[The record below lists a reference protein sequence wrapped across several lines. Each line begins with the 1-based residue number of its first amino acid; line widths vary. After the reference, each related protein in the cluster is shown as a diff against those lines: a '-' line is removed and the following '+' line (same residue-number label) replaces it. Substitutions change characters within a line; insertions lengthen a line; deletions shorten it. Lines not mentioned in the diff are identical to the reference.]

1 MSEIIYF
8 ALLYFASEARIIGE
22 RPLILPGMTGFV
34 TDLVGRHRKIYK
46 PGQDELSCLFSM
58 FIKHKLLAIVTIVV
72 SDPFTHYIEYKHV
85 CR

>member
-8 ALLYFASEARIIGE
+8 ALLYFASEAKIIGE

-34 TDLVGRHRKIYK
+34 TDLAGRHRKIYK

-58 FIKHKLLAIVTIVV
+58 FIKHKLLAIITIVV
-72 SDPFTHYIEYKHV
+72 SDPFTHYIDYKHV